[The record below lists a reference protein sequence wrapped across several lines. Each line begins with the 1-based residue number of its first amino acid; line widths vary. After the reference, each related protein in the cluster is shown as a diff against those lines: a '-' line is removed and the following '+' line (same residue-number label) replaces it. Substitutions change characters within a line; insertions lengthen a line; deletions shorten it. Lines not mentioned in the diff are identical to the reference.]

1 MKGSLMTLG
10 QSMATVIMM
19 MMLMTLGQST
29 VISIKDLVGNKV
41 DDDVMKEVL
50 IY

>member
-1 MKGSLMTLG
+1 MTLG
-10 QSMATVIMM
+10 QSMATVTIMMMM